1 MSPEQARGKPTDKR
15 TDIWAFGC
23 VLYEML
29 TGRLA
34 FSGETLSDAVAA
46 ILSREPDWLALPS
59 ETPESVRRL
68 LHRALQKDP
77 KHRLHDIAD
86 ARIELEETLARPD
99 GAARVISAERPAPT
113 VTNVA
118 RAGARVRL
126 AWIAA
131 SLSAAAIVAA
141 LALARVGFF
150 DRPVVDA
157 RVYRSSIMLPEGTQI
172 PADRGSA
179 NLGPAGRFALSPD
192 GRRLAFVARR
202 NATGLPLLWVR
213 SLDTDVAQSLPETD
227 GATYPFWSPDSRFVA
242 FLAQGKLKK
251 IDVAGGAPLTLCD
264 ASLGATGA
272 WNRDDVILFTPKGGS
287 PLYRVSA
294 SGGTPSPVTTFDTAS
309 GDTQHWFP
317 FFLPDGRHFLY
328 STLGS
333 RNLGATEPR
342 GVYVGS
348 LDPKEAVTLLVQDGS
363 HAKYAEGHLIFLRG
377 STLMTRP
384 FDANRRELHG
394 EAEALAEHLQTT
406 SGQVTGAAGA
416 FTVSD
421 TGVLAYQ
428 TGAGVVRSQL
438 TWFDRDGKQTGLLGD
453 QADYADLE
461 LSPDDQRVAV
471 SVLDP
476 AQGTRDLW
484 LFDVKR
490 ELRTRFTF
498 DSTSEFEPIWS
509 PDGTRLVFA
518 SKASVDLYQKPS
530 SGSGSEDALL
540 EGGLGKFPSDWSPNG
555 RFILYVSGGAAI
567 ARSDLLVLPL
577 VGDPKPFPFLE
588 TSFLETRGQFSPDG
602 RWIAYASDESGQL
615 EIYVARFPEPTE
627 RRRVSTA
634 GGLWPRWRR
643 DGKEI
648 VFLAPDN
655 TLTAATVNGEGA
667 TFEVGAVRTLFA
679 VRPRPMVTL
688 GDYPYDV
695 SADGQRFLVNA
706 LVEERASAAIT
717 LVVNWT
723 AGLKK

>member
-29 TGRLA
+29 TGRRA

-126 AWIAA
+126 AWMAA

-172 PADRGSA
+172 PADRGSS

-202 NATGLPLLWVR
+202 NATGSPLLWVR
-213 SLDTDVAQSLPETD
+213 SLDTDVAQSLAETD

-272 WNRDDVILFTPKGGS
+272 WNGDDVILFTPKGGS

-294 SGGTPSPVTTFDTAS
+294 SGGTRPRSRHSIRPAGTRSTGSPSFCPMAGTSSIPLWAAGTWA
-309 GDTQHWFP
+309 P
-317 FFLPDGRHFLY
+317 L
-328 STLGS
+328 
-333 RNLGATEPR
+333 
-342 GVYVGS
+342 
-348 LDPKEAVTLLVQDGS
+348 S
-363 HAKYAEGHLIFLRG
+363 HAA
-377 STLMTRP
+377 
-384 FDANRRELHG
+384 
-394 EAEALAEHLQTT
+394 
-406 SGQVTGAAGA
+406 
-416 FTVSD
+416 
-421 TGVLAYQ
+421 
-428 TGAGVVRSQL
+428 
-438 TWFDRDGKQTGLLGD
+438 
-453 QADYADLE
+453 
-461 LSPDDQRVAV
+461 
-471 SVLDP
+471 
-476 AQGTRDLW
+476 
-484 LFDVKR
+484 
-490 ELRTRFTF
+490 
-498 DSTSEFEPIWS
+498 STS
-509 PDGTRLVFA
+509 D
-518 SKASVDLYQKPS
+518 
-530 SGSGSEDALL
+530 
-540 EGGLGKFPSDWSPNG
+540 
-555 RFILYVSGGAAI
+555 
-567 ARSDLLVLPL
+567 RS
-577 VGDPKPFPFLE
+577 
-588 TSFLETRGQFSPDG
+588 
-602 RWIAYASDESGQL
+602 I
-615 EIYVARFPEPTE
+615 
-627 RRRVSTA
+627 RRRQAHCWCRTD
-634 GGLWPRWRR
+634 PTRNTRR
-643 DGKEI
+643 
-648 VFLAPDN
+648 
-655 TLTAATVNGEGA
+655 
-667 TFEVGAVRTLFA
+667 
-679 VRPRPMVTL
+679 
-688 GDYPYDV
+688 
-695 SADGQRFLVNA
+695 
-706 LVEERASAAIT
+706 AI
-717 LVVNWT
+717 
-723 AGLKK
+723 